1 MQETMAIKI
10 IIITRKGPA
19 APHGT
24 TFRSLLK
31 WALWRYRSVNCPHCL
46 QKCELSPLFTEVWI
60 VLNVYWS
67 VNCPYC
73 LHKCE
78 LSLLFT
84 EVWIVPTVYWCELSL
99 LFTEVWTVPT
109 VYTSVNCPSVYW
121 SVNCYHCL
129 LKFELSL
136 LFTEMWIVTTV
147 YWSVNCP
154 HTIWWNT
161 KWIDTWVFF
170 DNLINNWIIWTHCF
184 FYELDQ

>member
-46 QKCELSPLFTEVWI
+46 QKCELSLM
-60 VLNVYWS
+60 
-67 VNCPYC
+67 
-73 LHKCE
+73 
-78 LSLLFT
+78 FT

-184 FYELDQ
+184 FLWTWSIDTRGFLWTI